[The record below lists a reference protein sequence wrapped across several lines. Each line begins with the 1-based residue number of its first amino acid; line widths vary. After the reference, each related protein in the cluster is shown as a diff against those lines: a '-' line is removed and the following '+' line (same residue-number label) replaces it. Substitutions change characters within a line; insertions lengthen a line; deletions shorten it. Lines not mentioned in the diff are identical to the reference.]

1 MSLTNTVP
9 LGQAALDVLEA
20 ESVLT
25 SALALRTTITT
36 ELTDL
41 QTAQTTYESEVLLRT
56 PGVVGAISPLT
67 VDAPAPR

>member
-9 LGQAALDVLEA
+9 LAAAALLVLEK
-20 ESVLT
+20 EMLYT
-25 SALALRTTITT
+25 DALALRTAITT

-41 QTAQTTYESEVLLRT
+41 QAAQTAYESEVLLRT
-56 PGVVGAISPLT
+56 PGAVGAISPLT